1 MAHLKPLR
9 WGEKY
14 LKKLRK
20 KLRKSIIKPI
30 TKPIMLTTSTK
41 PDMTRLA
48 GGQSTSKSAQKTAH
62 FSQKRNATAA
72 QNETDT

>member
-1 MAHLKPLR
+1 VAPLKPLR
-9 WGEKY
+9 WGEKSPE
-14 LKKLRK
+14 KMRK

-30 TKPIMLTTSTK
+30 TQTSRAK

>member
-1 MAHLKPLR
+1 M
-9 WGEKY
+9 
-14 LKKLRK
+14 
-20 KLRKSIIKPI
+20 RKSITKPIIKPI
-30 TKPIMLTTSTK
+30 TQTSRAK

>member
-1 MAHLKPLR
+1 MR
-9 WGEKY
+9 
-14 LKKLRK
+14 KKLRK
-20 KLRKSIIKPI
+20 KVRKSIIKPIIKPI
-30 TKPIMLTTSTK
+30 TKPITQTSRAK

-48 GGQSTSKSAQKTAH
+48 GGQTSSKSAQKTAH